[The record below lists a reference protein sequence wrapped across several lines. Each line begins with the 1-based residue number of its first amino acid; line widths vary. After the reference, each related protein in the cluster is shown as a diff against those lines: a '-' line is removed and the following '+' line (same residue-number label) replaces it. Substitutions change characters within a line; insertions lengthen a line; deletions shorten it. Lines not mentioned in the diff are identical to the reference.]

1 MDERQRYLFDL
12 QGYLVL
18 KNVVLKE
25 TMEACN
31 RALDVI
37 EQCPPE
43 KYPSVDCMPDWGK
56 FGLTFSDSFL
66 AELTDPRREIVRLK
80 DR

>member
-18 KNVVLKE
+18 KNVVPKE
-25 TMEACN
+25 TIEACN
-31 RALDVI
+31 RVLDVI

-43 KYPSVDCMPDWGK
+43 KYPSVGFMPDWGK